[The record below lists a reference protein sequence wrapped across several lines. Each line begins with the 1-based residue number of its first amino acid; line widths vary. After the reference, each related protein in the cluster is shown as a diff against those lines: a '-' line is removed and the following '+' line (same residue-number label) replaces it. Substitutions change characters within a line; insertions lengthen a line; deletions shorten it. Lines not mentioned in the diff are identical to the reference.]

1 MRKKKS
7 SKVYIQGFTLIELM
21 VVMAILAIVVSIAV
35 PLYNGYIER
44 ATKQVCNANC
54 MQLER
59 MYHAYLPMENKEHT
73 TYVFDEF
80 LQNHKENICP
90 ANGDIKYEKGKLRCI
105 LHSEDEA
112 TGNEGDEDDGSVPFL

>member
-7 SKVYIQGFTLIELM
+7 SKVYNQGFTLIELM

-59 MYHAYLPMENKEHT
+59 MYNVYLLMENKEHT
-73 TYVFDEF
+73 TYVFNEF
-80 LQNHKENICP
+80 LQKHEGTICP
-90 ANGDIKYEKGKLRCI
+90 ANGDIKYTNGKVRCT
-105 LHSEDEA
+105 LHCEDQADE
-112 TGNEGDEDDGSVPFL
+112 NEGDEDGGSIPFL